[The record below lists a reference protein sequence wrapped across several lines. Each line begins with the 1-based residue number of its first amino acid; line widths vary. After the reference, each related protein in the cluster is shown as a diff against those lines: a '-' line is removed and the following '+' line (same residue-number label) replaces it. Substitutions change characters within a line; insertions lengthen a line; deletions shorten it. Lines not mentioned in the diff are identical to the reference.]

1 MPAAL
6 RPSQALTLWRDVTFD
21 LVRDGDED
29 LSARQLAVLLT
40 VYLEAPPHTVRG
52 LAAKLG
58 VTKPVITRALDTL
71 GRLELVTRHRD
82 LTDRRNVLVQ
92 RTLKG
97 ALSVERL
104 GDVIVARHKALPLL
118 ASLNARPGPGE
129 RASDRAACRR

>member
-1 MPAAL
+1 MAVEMRA
-6 RPSQALTLWRDVTFD
+6 SQALKLLHEFAYA
-21 LVRDGDED
+21 LVKDDEPD

-40 VYLEAPPHTVRG
+40 IYLEAPPHTVRG

-104 GDVIVARHKALPLL
+104 GDVIVARHKALPL
-118 ASLNARPGPGE
+118 
-129 RASDRAACRR
+129 